1 MTQARSYKTRAIV
14 LRARPLGEADRIVT
28 LFSTERGKMDAVA
41 KGVRRAKSHL
51 AGRLEFGTESALTM
65 HRGRSLDVI
74 VTADIVRAPWEQLVD
89 PERFSVASLVAEL
102 IDAFCE
108 PDLPQPEIYDLLAGM
123 ISAIASTD
131 APRALVPRFSLRLLS
146 ALGLEPP
153 VESCVRCGNALSTE
167 RAWVDPDAGGII
179 CERCRE
185 RWRDL
190 MEFDAEDLE
199 NIRRLAAPRGDAR
212 ATMQARP
219 KVASAIDS
227 IVVHHLGRRPKA
239 GLAIVDS
246 VTRP

>member
-1 MTQARSYKTRAIV
+1 MTQARSYKTCAVV

-28 LFSTERGKMDAVA
+28 LFTTERGKMDAVA

-74 VTADIVRAPWEQLVD
+74 VTADIIRAPWEQLVD

-108 PDLPQPEIYDLLAGM
+108 PDLPQPEIYDLLTGM
-123 ISAIASTD
+123 ISAIASSD
-131 APRALVPRFSLRLLS
+131 APRLLVPRFSLRLLS

-153 VESCVRCGNALSTE
+153 VESCIRCGNSLGTE
-167 RAWVDPDAGGII
+167 RAWVDADAGGII
-179 CERCRE
+179 CENCRE

-190 MEFDAEDLE
+190 LEFDAEDLQ
-199 NIRRLAAPRGDAR
+199 NLVRLAARRGDAR

-219 KVASAIDS
+219 RVASAIES
-227 IVVHHLGRRPKA
+227 IVVRHLGRRPKA